1 MEARK
6 TAEMKTRA
14 AIGIIGFML
23 ASCSG
28 AALPGDRADSPKS
41 SPAPRVSPAA
51 GSFGDD
57 LTFLSRHTALV
68 VLQSADGRARVA
80 VAPEYQGRVLT
91 STASGLS
98 GPSFGWINRE
108 VIAARKRQPHMTV
121 FGGEDRFWL
130 GPEGGQYA
138 FYFPPGAAFDFEH
151 WQVPEGIDWGAWP
164 ITSRSE
170 REVRFRK
177 ELELVNYSR
186 ARFRISVDR
195 TVRLLDA
202 NGASPALAT
211 SAPASASVVAYE
223 SVNTITNSGA
233 AAWTPETGLVSIWIL
248 GMFQPTRETVVV
260 IPFRP
265 GPESELGA
273 IVNDAYFGKV
283 PASRL
288 RVTARHLFF
297 RGDGTERGKIGIPAP
312 RALPVAGSYDGARG
326 VLTLVEYTLPDSPEA
341 ARYVSSMWEHQKK
354 PYAGDVVNSYNDGP
368 PAPGKKPL
376 GPFYEIETSSP
387 GAALAPG
394 QSLTHVHRTL
404 HVQGSRLALDAVA
417 RAKLGVGL
425 SAIETAFDS
434 K

>member
-1 MEARK
+1 MAS
-6 TAEMKTRA
+6 
-14 AIGIIGFML
+14 FMV
-23 ASCSG
+23 ASCGG
-28 AALPGDRADSPKS
+28 AAAQRDRSAAPS
-41 SPAPRVSPAA
+41 SPAVPSSPAAPAPTAA

-57 LTFLSRHTALV
+57 LAFLRRHTTPV
-68 VLQSADGRARVA
+68 VLTAADGRAQVA
-80 VAPEYQGRVLT
+80 VAPEYQGRVMT
-91 STASGLS
+91 STASGLP

-138 FYFPPGAAFDFEH
+138 LYFPPGAPFEFER
-151 WQVPEGIDWGAWP
+151 WQVPEGIDWGAWR
-164 ITSRSE
+164 ITSRSQ
-170 REVRFRK
+170 RQVRFEK
-177 ELELVNYSR
+177 ALDLVNHSGT
-186 ARFRISVDR
+186 RFHLTVDR

-202 NGASPALAT
+202 ASALPAL
-211 SAPASASVVAYE
+211 PASSSDTPSAVAYE
-223 SVNTITNSGA
+223 SLNTITNSGTS
-233 AAWTPETGLVSIWIL
+233 AWTPDTGLVSIWIL
-248 GMFQPTRETVVV
+248 GMFQPTPETVIV

-265 GPESELGA
+265 GPDSELGP

-297 RGDGTERGKIGIPAP
+297 RGDGTERGKIGIPAR
-312 RALPVAGSYDGARG
+312 RALPVAGSYDSKRH
-326 VLTLVEYTLPDSPEA
+326 VLTWVEYTLPASAAA
-341 ARYVSSMWEHQKK
+341 ARYVNSMWEQQKE

-387 GAALAPG
+387 GAALLPG
-394 QSLTHVHRTL
+394 QSLTHVHRTV
-404 HVQGSRLALDAVA
+404 HVQGSRSALDAIA
-417 RAKLGVGL
+417 KAKLRVDL

>member
-1 MEARK
+1 
-6 TAEMKTRA
+6 MKTRG
-14 AIGIIGFML
+14 AIGVLGFLL

-28 AALPGDRADSPKS
+28 AAQQRDRADAPKAVS
-41 SPAPRVSPAA
+41 SPAPPAVPA
-51 GSFGDD
+51 GKSFGDD
-57 LTFLSRHTALV
+57 LAFLNEHTTLV
-68 VLQSADGRARVA
+68 VLKAADGRAQVA

-91 STASGLS
+91 STASGRA
-98 GPSFGWINRE
+98 GPSFGWINRD

-138 FYFPPGAAFDFEH
+138 LYFPPGAAFEFDH

-164 ITSRSE
+164 ITGRSQ
-170 REVRFRK
+170 REVRFK
-177 ELELVNYSR
+177 KQLELVNY
-186 ARFRISVDR
+186 AGTRFRITVDR
-195 TVRLLDA
+195 TVRLLDPRT
-202 NGASPALAT
+202 ASVTRAAPAPSAT
-211 SAPASASVVAYE
+211 SEVAYE

-233 AAWTPETGLVSIWIL
+233 SAWTPETGLISIWIL
-248 GMFQPTRETVVV
+248 GMFQPTPQTVIV

-273 IVNDAYFGKV
+273 VVNDAYFGKV
-283 PASRL
+283 PEARL

-297 RGDGTERGKIGIPAP
+297 RGDGTERGKIGIPAR
-312 RALPVAGSYDGARG
+312 RALPVAGSYDGAQ
-326 VLTLVEYTLPDSPEA
+326 LTIVEYTLPDAASG
-341 ARYVSSMWEHQKK
+341 ARYVNSMWEHQKQ

-394 QSLTHVHRTL
+394 QSLTHVHRTV
-404 HVQGSRLALDAVA
+404 HVQGSRAALDAMA

-425 SAIETAFDS
+425 STIETAFDP